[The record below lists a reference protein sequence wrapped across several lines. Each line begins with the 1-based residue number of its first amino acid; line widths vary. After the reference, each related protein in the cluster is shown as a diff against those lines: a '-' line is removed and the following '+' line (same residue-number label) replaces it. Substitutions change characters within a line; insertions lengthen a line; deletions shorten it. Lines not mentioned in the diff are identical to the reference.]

1 METKVIPV
9 ITIDGPSASG
19 KGTIAQLVAKKLA
32 FHYLDSGALY
42 RLVALSAMR
51 SNVDCANESALA
63 TIALHLNV
71 NFNESFIQL
80 NGEDVSNAIRTEECG
95 KLASVIASQPKI
107 RDALLL
113 RQRAFRQPPG
123 LVTDGRDM
131 GSVVFPDASLKIFL
145 TASAEERAQR
155 RYKQL
160 IEKGI
165 NANIQSLVQDI
176 YERDVRDSNR
186 NVSPLKQG
194 EDTKLLDTTFLSIEE
209 VVSKVLHLYNECMDQ
224 AKAASSDSRVFFN

>member
-1 METKVIPV
+1 MDSDSIPV

-19 KGTIAQLVAKKLA
+19 KGTIAQLVARKLA

-42 RLVALSAMR
+42 RLVALSAIQ
-51 SNVDCANESALA
+51 SNVDNTNESALA
-63 TIALHLNV
+63 EIALNLNV
-71 NFNESFIQL
+71 RFHDSSLQL
-80 NGEDVSNAIRTEECG
+80 NGEDVTNSIRTEECG
-95 KLASVIASQPKI
+95 NLASIIASQLKV
-107 RDALLL
+107 RAALLQ

-131 GSVVFPDASLKIFL
+131 GTVVFPDATLKIFL

-165 NANIQSLVQDI
+165 NANIQTLLQDI
-176 YERDVRDSNR
+176 YARDARDSTR
-186 NVSPLKQG
+186 DISPLKQG
-194 EDTKLLDTTFLSIEE
+194 EDTKLLDTTSLSIEE
-209 VVSKVLHLYNECMDQ
+209 VVNEVLRLYNAC
-224 AKAASSDSRVFFN
+224 R